1 MRKIETPSDKTPAD
15 AAPGELELRRQL
27 SDLAARVEMRLP
39 THGRQ
44 ATMQRLLAKTLAL
57 SDREFETAVG
67 ALEGLLDRFASRK
80 VGEGEGKDAKPADV
94 VRDVE
99 RTLQD
104 GLSRTP
110 GR

>member
-1 MRKIETPSDKTPAD
+1 MRKNENPSEKSTAD
-15 AAPGELELRRQL
+15 TAPGELELRRQL

-39 THGRQ
+39 THGRHS
-44 ATMQRLLAKTLAL
+44 TMQRLLAKTLTL

-67 ALEGLLDRFASRK
+67 ALEGLLDRFASLRRGVDAK
-80 VGEGEGKDAKPADV
+80 EAKPADV

-104 GLSRTP
+104 GLTRIP